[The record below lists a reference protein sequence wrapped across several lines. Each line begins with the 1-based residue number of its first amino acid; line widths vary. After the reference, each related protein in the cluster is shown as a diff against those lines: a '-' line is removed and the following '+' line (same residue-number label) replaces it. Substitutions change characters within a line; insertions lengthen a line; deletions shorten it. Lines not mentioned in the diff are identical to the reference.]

1 MTIALPDFR
10 LIGGSEAARYAIHSN
25 PFRRRVIESL

>member
-10 LIGGSEAARYAIHSN
+10 LIGGSEAERYAILQTR
-25 PFRRRVIESL
+25 FVGA